1 MPQPVTITYT
11 LHPTSSSSSSGPS
24 SNTTQ
29 QRALQNAIAG
39 IRAHLPLRNLH
50 WKSSTRTSLRTIQE
64 VDVRLVELGEVNSVR
79 DSVGS
84 SVLEAPLVNLCLVV
98 CEDAEVYKNQTR
110 NFIRDWLSLLAARRT
125 PHAPL
130 IVLVNPSLDPN
141 AAGGSGAGNSGKS
154 VWGKDKGVL
163 GKLKGDFNVG
173 KRDRCV
179 QLNLP
184 APGIHD
190 PAAWP
195 ELINKL
201 KESLVTA
208 FDSAVIEREE
218 EVKRGESQR
227 LNVGWNFCT
236 WFLLKESLAQSFESV
251 NLPEDSLIIYEEL
264 EASFFQV
271 LKEQNLSWFGIEKL
285 GANHAGD
292 DSLPILDTTV
302 KPYRE
307 MMKNSTISI
316 FDFRIYLFARQG
328 VLLGKLGRITEVAKR
343 GQWFVASLTRRLREA
358 EASLAEHFIES
369 WTYTACMD
377 IVTKCDQWSQIDR
390 PNGDYSGLVAYESA
404 RSELLDIARIQ
415 VERIGVS
422 AGHLPPIYP
431 FNPASSPYPSTAQ
444 ELLFESS
451 SNGLSDDEELAHS
464 PQHCQ
469 DERPVLSNE
478 QIIEAQRD
486 QGNCR
491 ALYLGLTRKTVKA
504 YEACGK
510 VNSVIRLKADLAA
523 LALYTKDWASAYD
536 LSRLLARDCA
546 ELLTW
551 DPISKFALEGALQAH
566 RELNK
571 EKDEDWDHLALA
583 YLRVCAVT
591 TSSRH
596 VVVDED
602 EDGQRSR
609 EELENVIKGLR
620 NSETEQDVE
629 GHKALSIRLES
640 TDSITEKDEQTSVRV
655 EVTNFLSIPIP
666 IDSISLD
673 LTDLHGEIITFS
685 AEDVVLQSG
694 QNSIKALCP
703 TSTQGLYTLQGATI
717 VLGSIN
723 FIYNKS
729 DEGSKLK
736 VRRNTNGLTA
746 KLRMP
751 YDIKLDDDTKVVV
764 NIRAGETRMRD
775 VKVGLRSL
783 IGEVTYI
790 IQESIS
796 TEGDAAFDETSGSVA
811 IGDLRAREDV
821 TIHVPYTGVP
831 QGEYAKAQIVLQY
844 ETETGSREWVDTQ
857 TVFMGLP
864 LTVNVQDFFR
874 PDCLIS
880 HFTIASDGKEYLRIG
895 SVSLQP
901 PSNGGYT
908 VDAAR
913 QAGSKPIVITPS
925 QPLSCLFK
933 VRRKGQKTKSESVLR
948 LQIRYR
954 SLEEE
959 INRAVEDALHKDA
972 STGPSGS
979 ESVAQEVRRWSQDRN
994 NWLSPYL
1001 LGQPLSEIVR
1011 KHVRLQNSEGLEK
1024 IIQALEVPR
1033 DQVWRTLEIPV
1044 DVPQHRLLTAV
1055 RISPMTPLGQIY
1067 EGRAIPMTIRLAT
1080 SYSWAGGAATDS
1092 DGLTDDAREAK
1103 GQRRRV
1109 VFDIHQTDDWLVCG
1123 KKKGY
1128 YDADPTTPEEQQITL
1143 IPMRAGQLFLPSIS
1157 IHLLPPPTPAQSQS
1171 QSHHGTGTGKQATP
1185 VLTHAQFQQDLI
1197 CETYLENA
1205 AECITV
1211 LPAKKEVNAF
1221 VPIPIP
1227 PHMNMTG
1234 GMGMNDGWDHE
1245 RF

>member
-11 LHPTSSSSSSGPS
+11 LHPTSSSSSSSGPS
-24 SNTTQ
+24 STIQ

-64 VDVRLVELGEVNSVR
+64 VDVRLLELGEASTVR
-79 DSVGS
+79 DGVGAS
-84 SVLEAPLVNLCLVV
+84 LLEAPLVNLCLVV
-98 CEDAEVYKNQTR
+98 CEDTEVYKNQTR

-130 IVLVNPSLDPN
+130 IVLVNPSLDSSV
-141 AAGGSGAGNSGKS
+141 AGGSGGTGKS

-184 APGIHD
+184 APGVHD

-236 WFLLKESLAQSFESV
+236 WFLLKESLAHSFESV

-292 DSLPILDTTV
+292 DSLPILDPSV

-358 EASLAEHFIES
+358 EATLAEHFIES

-464 PQHCQ
+464 PQHAQ
-469 DERPVLSNE
+469 EKRPVLSNE
-478 QIIEAQRD
+478 QIIEAQ
-486 QGNCR
+486 QNESNCR

-523 LALYTKDWASAYD
+523 LALYTKDWNSAYD
-536 LSRLLARDCA
+536 LSRSLAKDCA

-551 DPISKFALEGALQAH
+551 DPVSKFALEGALRSH

-571 EKDEDWDHLALA
+571 EKDEDWDNLALA

-591 TSSRH
+591 SSSRH
-596 VVVDED
+596 TTVDDE
-602 EDGQRSR
+602 EDGQRDHD
-609 EELENVIKGLR
+609 ELERIIEGLR
-620 NSETEQDVE
+620 DSEIEQDVE
-629 GHKALSIRLES
+629 GHKAFNVRLSS
-640 TDSITEKDEQTSVRV
+640 TVSVPEKGEQTSVQV
-655 EVTNFLSIPIP
+655 EVTNALSIPIQ
-666 IDSISLD
+666 IDNISLD

-685 AEDVVLQSG
+685 SEDITLQPG
-694 QNSIKALCP
+694 VNTVKALCS

-723 FIYNKS
+723 FMYNKAE
-729 DEGSKLK
+729 EGSKLK
-736 VRRNTNGLTA
+736 VRRDPIGVAAT
-746 KLRMP
+746 LRMP
-751 YDIKLDDDTKVVV
+751 YDIKLDDDTKVVID
-764 NIRAGETRMRD
+764 IRAGESDVRD

-783 IGEVTYI
+783 MGEVTYI
-790 IQESIS
+790 IGEASL
-796 TEGDAAFDETSGSVA
+796 EGRDVAVDEASGLVT
-811 IGDLRAREDV
+811 IGDLQSREKV
-821 TIHVPYTGVP
+821 TITTPYTGVP
-831 QGEYAKAQIVLQY
+831 QGEYAKAQIILQY
-844 ETETGSREWVDTQ
+844 ETGTGSREWIDTQ
-857 TVFMGLP
+857 MVFMGLP

-874 PDCLIS
+874 PDCLVS

-901 PSNGGYT
+901 PSDGVYA

-913 QAGSKPIVITPS
+913 QAGSNPIVITPT

-933 VRRKGQKTKSESVLR
+933 IRRKGKEKETGSVLR

-954 SLEEE
+954 SLDEE
-959 INRAVEDALHKDA
+959 IKRAVEEA
-972 STGPSGS
+972 SLVSG
-979 ESVAQEVRRWSQDRN
+979 ANLQEIRPWLNDRS
-994 NWLSPYL
+994 NWLAPYL
-1001 LGQPLSEIVR
+1001 LGEPLSDILR
-1011 KHVRLQNSEGLEK
+1011 NNLGKQNSGRSYKLF
-1024 IIQALEVPR
+1024 QALSTPV
-1033 DQVWRTLEIPV
+1033 DYVWRTLEIPV
-1044 DVPQHRLLTAV
+1044 DVPQHRLLTTV
-1055 RISPMTPLGQIY
+1055 RISPITPLGQIY

-1080 SYSWAGGAATDS
+1080 SYSWAGGAS
-1092 DGLTDDAREAK
+1092 DGAEAGEAGTK
-1103 GQRRRV
+1103 GEKRRV
-1109 VFDIHQTDDWLVCG
+1109 VFDIHQTDDWLACG

-1128 YDADPTTPEEQQITL
+1128 YSADPTTPEEQQITL

-1157 IHLLPPPTPAQSQS
+1157 IHLLPPSSHTSTSTSQGHAQARAGT
-1171 QSHHGTGTGKQATP
+1171 HGTP
-1185 VLTHAQFQQDLI
+1185 VLTHAQYQQDLI

-1227 PHMNMTG
+1227 HMAMGAG
-1234 GMGMNDGWDHE
+1234 GTGMNEGWDHHE
-1245 RF
+1245 RI

>member
-11 LHPTSSSSSSGPS
+11 LHPTSSSGPEPSEPS
-24 SNTTQ
+24 STTQ

-64 VDVRLVELGEVNSVR
+64 VDVRLVELGEVSSVR
-79 DSVGS
+79 DGVGS

-130 IVLVNPSLDPN
+130 IVLVNPSLDSGN
-141 AAGGSGAGNSGKS
+141 AAGGSASGSGAATGKS

-184 APGIHD
+184 APGVHD

-208 FDSAVIEREE
+208 FDSAIIEREE

-292 DSLPILDTTV
+292 DSLPILDTSV
-302 KPYRE
+302 KPYRD

-358 EASLAEHFIES
+358 EVSLAEHFIES

-377 IVTKCDQWSQIDR
+377 IVSKCDQWSQIDR

-451 SNGLSDDEELAHS
+451 SNGLSDDEELALP
-464 PQHCQ
+464 PQHAQ
-469 DERPVLSNE
+469 EERPVLSNE

-486 QGNCR
+486 EGNCR

-536 LSRLLARDCA
+536 LSRSLARDCA

-551 DPISKFALEGALQAH
+551 EPVSKFALEGALRAH
-566 RELNK
+566 RELHK
-571 EKDEDWDHLALA
+571 EKDEDWDNLALA

-591 TSSRH
+591 TTFPRQSSADDQG
-596 VVVDED
+596 DET
-602 EDGQRSR
+602 QNSI
-609 EELENVIKGLR
+609 EELERVIEGLR
-620 NSETEQDVE
+620 DSETEQDIE
-629 GHKALSIRLES
+629 GHKAFSIRLES
-640 TDSITEKDEQTSVRV
+640 TDSVLEKGEQTYVQV
-655 EVTNFLSIPIP
+655 EITNALTIPIY
-666 IDSISLD
+666 IDNVSLD
-673 LTDLHGEIITFS
+673 FTDLHGEIISFIND
-685 AEDVVLQSG
+685 EINLQPG
-694 QNSIKALCP
+694 VNTIKVYCS
-703 TSTQGLYTLQGATI
+703 TSTQGLYTLQGANI
-717 VLGSIN
+717 VLGSIS
-723 FIYNKS
+723 FIYNKAEELS
-729 DEGSKLK
+729 RLK
-736 VRRNTNGLTA
+736 VRRHTDGVA
-746 KLRMP
+746 
-751 YDIKLDDDTKVVV
+751 LDDDTKVVV
-764 NIRAGETRMRD
+764 EIRAGGIDMRN
-775 VKVGLRSL
+775 VRIGLRSL
-783 IGEVTYI
+783 LAEVTCI
-790 IQESIS
+790 VQDAQL
-796 TEGDAAFDETSGSVA
+796 EGRDTTVDGVSGLVA
-811 IGDLRAREDV
+811 IGDLQSRENV
-821 TIHVPYTGVP
+821 TLSVPYSDVP
-831 QGEYAKAQIVLQY
+831 QGEYASAQIILQY
-844 ETETGSREWVDTQ
+844 ETEAGPREWIDTQ
-857 TVFMGLP
+857 TVFVGLP

-874 PDCLIS
+874 PDCLVS

-901 PSNGGYT
+901 LADGGYT
-908 VDAAR
+908 VDAA
-913 QAGSKPIVITPS
+913 
-925 QPLSCLFK
+925 L
-933 VRRKGQKTKSESVLR
+933 LR
-948 LQIRYR
+948 LQIGYR
-954 SLEEE
+954 SLDEEVK
-959 INRAVEDALHKDA
+959 RAVNDALRD
-972 STGPSGS
+972 SS
-979 ESVAQEVRRWSQDRN
+979 RSQSSRLDGAVLQAIRSWPN
-994 NWLSPYL
+994 NRSNWLAPYL
-1001 LGQPLSEIVR
+1001 LGEPLGGILRNSLT
-1011 KHVRLQNSEGLEK
+1011 KHVAGLEG
-1024 IIQALEVPR
+1024 IDGLIQALNVPS
-1033 DQVWRTLEIPV
+1033 DYIWRTLEIPV
-1044 DVPQHRLLTAV
+1044 DIPQYRLLTSV
-1055 RISPMTPLGQIY
+1055 RISPVTPLGQIY
-1067 EGRAIPMTIRLAT
+1067 EGRAIPVTIRLAT
-1080 SYSWAGGAATDS
+1080 SYAWAGGAKNIAGSS
-1092 DGLTDDAREAK
+1092 DTKA
-1103 GQRRRV
+1103 RRV
-1109 VFDIHQTDDWLVCG
+1109 VFDIHQTDDWLICG

-1128 YDADPTTPEEQQITL
+1128 YTADPATPEEQRITL
-1143 IPMRAGQLFLPSIS
+1143 IPLRAGQLFLPSVS
-1157 IHLLPPPTPAQSQS
+1157 IHLLPHSSASAPSNPTSN
-1171 QSHHGTGTGKQATP
+1171 SHPQAHAHIRPNNQQGTP
-1185 VLTHAQFQQDLI
+1185 VLTHAQYQQDLI

-1221 VPIPIP
+1221 VPIPVP
-1227 PHMNMTG
+1227 MSHMNLHMG
-1234 GMGMNDGWDHE
+1234 GAGGGLGINDGWDHE
-1245 RF
+1245 RM